1 MDRKNKA
8 GFIKGETMQLASH
21 VHDTQHKLSLKQ
33 RAQILTRRIVMGRTH
48 HSLFRTLIVVILVL
62 ALVIVGGKLQTS
74 AWNAGEPTAV
84 PVAEHE
90 VQISFVGDVMM
101 GRYVASFGEK
111 ESYAELFRDSKILW
125 DSSALVFA
133 NLENAVIR
141 QGESYD
147 EADKNLKFSASQE
160 ALQMAA
166 EAGIDAVSLA
176 NDHVGD
182 YGREGVRHTIE
193 SLQGYGMEYAGA
205 GAEREEAGAYRLL
218 EADGLT
224 VGFVAC
230 TQVAPDHFA
239 ATKDGY
245 GVCPTSYT
253 NLYENVFAASTNSD
267 FVVVYVHWGNE
278 GDLTVTETQRKI
290 AYRLIDSGADIVIG
304 SHPNILQEVEQY
316 KKGIVFYS
324 LGNFISDEATRQA
337 RNTTMVQLNVD
348 KNTGDGYFTL
358 IPMRINDFH
367 PYETTNNFYLS
378 QIHQSLLKALPGSA
392 YSILDDGRIR
402 IPMNI
407 CDPIVDQPIG
417 NGVGT
422 AAAQIPNE

>member
-1 MDRKNKA
+1 MARKNKP
-8 GFIKGETMQLASH
+8 GFINGKTIQLANQADASR
-21 VHDTQHKLSLKQ
+21 QKLSLKQ
-33 RAQILTRRIVMGRTH
+33 RMQILSRRDVMGCAH
-48 HSLFRTLIVVILVL
+48 NSFLRTLLAVLLVL
-62 ALVIVGGKLQTS
+62 ALVIVGGKLQTG
-74 AWNAGEPTAV
+74 AWNAIAPTPV

-90 VQISFVGDVMM
+90 VQLSFVGDVML

-111 ESYAELFRDSKILW
+111 ESYAELFRDSKTLW
-125 DSSALVFA
+125 DNSALVFA

-147 EADKNLKFSASQE
+147 EADKNLKLSASQE

-193 SLQGYGMEYAGA
+193 ALQEYGMEYAGA
-205 GAEREEAGAYRLL
+205 GAEREEAGTYRLL

-278 GDLTVTETQRKI
+278 YDLTVTETQRRI

-316 KKGIVFYS
+316 KNGIVFYS
-324 LGNFISDEATRQA
+324 LGNFIFDQATRQA
-337 RNTTMVQLNVD
+337 RNTAMLQLNVD

-358 IPMRINDFH
+358 IPMRINNFH
-367 PYETTNNFYLS
+367 PYETTNGFYVS
-378 QIHQSLLKALPGSA
+378 QIQQSLLKALPGSA
-392 YSILDDGRIR
+392 YSIQDDGRIR
-402 IPMNI
+402 IPMKV
-407 CDPIVDQPIG
+407 CEPAVEQPAE
-417 NGVGT
+417 NGAGA
-422 AAAQIPNE
+422 AAAQVPIA

>member
-1 MDRKNKA
+1 MDRKNKP
-8 GFIKGETMQLASH
+8 GFISRKTMQLANH
-21 VHDTQHKLSLKQ
+21 VHDAQHKLSLKQ
-33 RAQILTRRIVMGRTH
+33 RAQILSRRIVMGRTH
-48 HSLFRTLIVVILVL
+48 HSLFRTLIAVILVL

-84 PVAEHE
+84 PVSDHE
-90 VQISFVGDVMM
+90 VQLSFVGDVMM

-111 ESYAELFRDSKILW
+111 MSYSELFRDSKTLW
-125 DSSALVFA
+125 DKSALVFA
-133 NLENAVIR
+133 NLESAVIK
-141 QGESYD
+141 QGERYD
-147 EADKNLKFSASQE
+147 EADKNLKLSASQE
-160 ALQMAA
+160 AIQMAA

-193 SLQGYGMEYAGA
+193 AMQEYGMEYAGA

-230 TQVAPDHFA
+230 TQVAPDQFA

-278 GDLTVTETQRKI
+278 NDLTVTETQRKI

-316 KKGIVFYS
+316 KNGIVFYS
-324 LGNFISDEATRQA
+324 LGSFISDEATRQA

-367 PYETTNNFYLS
+367 PYETTNRFYVS
-378 QIHQSLLKALPGSA
+378 QIHQSLLKALPASA
-392 YSILDDGRIR
+392 YSVTEDGRIQ
-402 IPMNI
+402 IPMKLY
-407 CDPIVDQPIG
+407 QPQETAVIQTT
-417 NGVGT
+417 NG
-422 AAAQIPNE
+422 